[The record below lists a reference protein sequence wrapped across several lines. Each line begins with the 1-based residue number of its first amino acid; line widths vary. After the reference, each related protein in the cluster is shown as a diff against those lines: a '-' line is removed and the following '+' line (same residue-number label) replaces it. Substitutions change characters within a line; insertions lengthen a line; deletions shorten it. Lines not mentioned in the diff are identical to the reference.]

1 METTRDTTTD
11 MASEAASVPADRNG
25 THGGA
30 RQTVLP
36 LDGSEVERAVLPDE
50 DGWEPDAATAAHHQ
64 PAAAPDGVDDGAD
77 DGPIGFA
84 LTTRARRAV
93 APASLP
99 PLSIVAGTAAAQ
111 PATTATDG
119 ALEEAGDTRP
129 ARARALRRAKVPVS
143 EIARQLDTDTFTVA
157 AWVGEVAPTQEVA
170 GSRVGEPGPA
180 DPAAEGAGTGPDS
193 AEEEYLA
200 YRLARAAA
208 GDVARQR
215 LTEDPAFALGAGIL
229 ASVAEVDRHAVTL
242 SAAAPELLARALDAL
257 AGELAA
263 VRERARVI
271 ARVGPEAAGDLIRHR
286 IAAALRL
293 EPAQVSWTRWRGADR
308 PDAVRLLVRVADPDL
323 AATVGGWVDAALD
336 TVPEAAAAWHA

>member
-1 METTRDTTTD
+1 MDTTSETTNDTAT
-11 MASEAASVPADRNG
+11 MRADLSG
-25 THGGA
+25 AHGGA
-30 RQTVLP
+30 EQTVLP
-36 LDGSEVERAVLPDE
+36 LDGSGVEPAVTLDQGGPGPAGAAAE
-50 DGWEPDAATAAHHQ
+50 DHQ
-64 PAAAPDGVDDGAD
+64 PGADPDGAD
-77 DGPIGFA
+77 EGPIGFA

-93 APASLP
+93 APASVP

-111 PATTATDG
+111 PGAQATDG

-157 AWVGEVAPTQEVA
+157 AWVGEASSTGDAARAGAGEAAVAD
-170 GSRVGEPGPA
+170 PGAAPA
-180 DPAAEGAGTGPDS
+180 DVGADS
-193 AEEEYLA
+193 AEEAWLA
-200 YRLARAAA
+200 HHLARAAA

-229 ASVAEVDRHAVTL
+229 ASVAQVDRHAITL

-257 AGELAA
+257 AGELPA
-263 VRERARVI
+263 VRERVRVI

-286 IAAALRL
+286 IATALGV

-308 PDAVRLLVRVADPDL
+308 PDAVGLLVRVADPDL

-336 TVPEAAAAWHA
+336 PVPEAAAAWHA